1 MKCGRCSG
9 RVLIDRVF
17 SQKLHM
23 EVYCLNC
30 GKRWMLDKEKS
41 KIGRWLATREE
52 AYLKELGISL

>member
-1 MKCGRCSG
+1 
-9 RVLIDRVF
+9 
-17 SQKLHM
+17 M

>member
-23 EVYCLNC
+23 EIYCLNC

-41 KIGRWLATREE
+41 RVGRWLAIKEE